1 LIFDDLIKPP
11 AGKLYCAFLSQNLAK
26 SFLDYVESKLL
37 VEDEEEEVTIHPLFS
52 KLVSAMHHILLHH
65 RKDLH
70 GRAPHLLGF
79 MSNCIKHCWRS
90 GDKANIES
98 LFDALNCLVRT
109 HAMDLIEDIRAE
121 AEDLNSTAVQLWS
134 RPNLRSSL
142 SGWVNVQLETAHLH
156 DLLYHP
162 PPHLSKLLTVALE
175 DLCSSRNERSAA
187 GSFSSDDRPIVAA
200 TLFMGM
206 VRAVKA
212 GCLKAEGQDAATMS
226 MASPMEGLSRKKS
239 RLGPSIAEG
248 EGLQRAMLQLEASLE
263 NDDTSRVQQSFSDIY
278 RRLEIEDLPSLVTTL
293 LLQAEFN
300 AAFIALSLGAV
311 LAAGTGLPQREPLI
325 AGMIRELLR
334 MPEHRKHL
342 PTQVPYRVFST
353 LAPKLVEGIYLSA
366 SKPASSFNLTSSK

>member
-1 LIFDDLIKPP
+1 
-11 AGKLYCAFLSQNLAK
+11 
-26 SFLDYVESKLL
+26 
-37 VEDEEEEVTIHPLFS
+37 
-52 KLVSAMHHILLHH
+52 
-65 RKDLH
+65 
-70 GRAPHLLGF
+70 
-79 MSNCIKHCWRS
+79 
-90 GDKANIES
+90 
-98 LFDALNCLVRT
+98 
-109 HAMDLIEDIRAE
+109 
-121 AEDLNSTAVQLWS
+121 
-134 RPNLRSSL
+134 
-142 SGWVNVQLETAHLH
+142 
-156 DLLYHP
+156 
-162 PPHLSKLLTVALE
+162 
-175 DLCSSRNERSAA
+175 
-187 GSFSSDDRPIVAA
+187 
-200 TLFMGM
+200 
-206 VRAVKA
+206 
-212 GCLKAEGQDAATMS
+212 